1 MKVTV
6 KKGKETHFSLLTLQ
20 HKFVVFKPI
29 SKEEMQEKHF
39 RPFSKL
45 SNLYNND
52 LWENYLVYVV
62 MPLFQHEPKR

>member
-6 KKGKETHFSLLTLQ
+6 KKEKKLIFSSLNLQ
-20 HKFVVFKPI
+20 RKFVVFKPI

-52 LWENYLVYVV
+52 LWENYLVYAV